1 MEAFQIGIKN
11 LPVDKYSAIEAV
23 NGPGIASELQQLL
36 MGQAVHDFCLL
47 VAQEL
52 AAQFAK
58 LVGNFFHGFDG
69 LVVGFHNFILRFL

>member
-11 LPVDKYSAIEAV
+11 LSVDKYSAIEAV
-23 NGPGIASELQQLL
+23 NGPGIAGKLQQLL

-52 AAQFAK
+52 AAQLRSWSGISFM
-58 LVGNFFHGFDG
+58 G
-69 LVVGFHNFILRFL
+69 LMGL